1 MFRYRN
7 GRIARAAAMAA
18 LSTIGLLL
26 PSAASS
32 QDPGYRQLWSGYTSI
47 RTCVKGKDVYQLGPY
62 IFACSGYDYS
72 YHYGNVVLLGTALT
86 YGGRSIVIGQL
97 CLEGTDTCLDGEI
110 YLASNFQSANELT
123 DACQDARQQ
132 VDQSKRQ
139 LEYSTDALQSCLR
152 NSGYDD
158 DCGSKFRSLKSD
170 FSTHESNVQRA
181 QSECQ

>member
-1 MFRYRN
+1 
-7 GRIARAAAMAA
+7 MAA
-18 LSTIGLLL
+18 LSTIGLLP
-26 PSAASS
+26 PSTASS

-47 RTCVKGKDVYQLGPY
+47 RTCVKGRDVYQLGPY
-62 IFACSGYDYS
+62 MFSCSGYDYP
-72 YHYGNVVLLGTALT
+72 YHYGDVVLLATVLT
-86 YGGRSIVIGQL
+86 YGGQQVVVGRL
-97 CLEGTDTCLDGEI
+97 CLEGVDTCLDGEI

-123 DACQDARQQ
+123 DACQDTRQQ

-139 LEYSTDALQSCLR
+139 LEYSTDALQRCLR